1 VFPTAFFPQAAFPG
15 AFFPPGGVTIA
26 VVSAQRAVYLWD
38 ERIEVDEERE
48 AFLIILAASDD

>member
-1 VFPTAFFPQAAFPG
+1 MFTTAFFPQAAFPS

-38 ERIEVDEERE
+38 ERMEVDEEQE